1 MQRSVIN
8 ARNASRVAVNLGRE
22 SGLPF
27 EGGLFLRPDVAQLDP
42 PSNPSALV
50 VYGPSGWSRWSAL
63 TCNRPSSRAFKPH
76 APQGSARS
84 APLRE
89 LLPG

>member
-1 MQRSVIN
+1 MHRSVIN

-27 EGGLFLRPDVAQLDP
+27 EGGLFLRPDVAQLNP
-42 PSNPSALV
+42 PPNPGALV

-63 TCNRPSSRAFKPH
+63 SCNRPSSRAFKPH
-76 APQGSARS
+76 APKGSARS